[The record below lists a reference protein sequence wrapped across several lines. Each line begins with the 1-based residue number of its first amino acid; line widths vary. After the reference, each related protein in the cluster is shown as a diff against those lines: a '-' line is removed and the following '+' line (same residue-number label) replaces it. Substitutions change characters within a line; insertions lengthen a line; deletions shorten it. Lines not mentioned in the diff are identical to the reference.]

1 MIEFGNPPALQ
12 YYEEEKFLSITIKKP
27 SGNSS
32 LLDLIKEQLSHI
44 EKAHICLS
52 GGGDSQF
59 ALRVLQQ
66 LGIPIT
72 AHTYLTTWE
81 GAPINSDDVMT
92 AKMLTD
98 RENIELHVTQIE
110 LYDFFKDKK
119 HLEYGKKY
127 ATASPQIAV
136 HLHYLDTAFKDIDGT
151 VVLGGDVPMLIK
163 DSPHGEGPADIAGLS
178 GSFIMKN
185 TQAYHAVARDN
196 NFDIIKD
203 LLYCTPQIIYKALEL
218 SIDIVEKYQMHCEV
232 GDTNGYAHKL
242 KHAIYEEIL
251 PGGINPLMKSTGF
264 ERLKKYLASQSGIY
278 NTFDLKYRTPMEL
291 AYRDM
296 QRDATHDAEFGDSPG
311 TDGTVRYKAG
321 KLPQELSERY
331 RAAIEDNNSKNIY
344 EYYFDF

>member
-27 SGNSS
+27 EMDCT

-66 LGIPIT
+66 LGVPIT

-92 AKMLTD
+92 ARMLTD

-110 LYDFFKDKK
+110 LYDFFNDKK

-163 DSPHGEGPADIAGLS
+163 NSPPGEGPLDIAGLNS
-178 GSFIMKN
+178 SFIMKN
-185 TQAYHAVARDN
+185 TQAYYAVARDN

-218 SIDIVEKYQMHCEV
+218 SIDIVEKYQIHCEV

-242 KHAIYEEIL
+242 KHAIYEEIV
-251 PGGINPLMKSTGF
+251 PGGINPLMKGTGF
-264 ERLKKYLASQSGIY
+264 ERLKKYLASQTGIY
-278 NTFDLKYRTPMEL
+278 NTFDLKYRAPMEL

-311 TDGTVRYKAG
+311 IDGTVRFKAG

>member
-1 MIEFGNPPALQ
+1 MIEIGNPPALQ

-27 SGNSS
+27 EMDCT

-66 LGIPIT
+66 LGVPIT

-92 AKMLTD
+92 ARMLTD
-98 RENIELHVTQIE
+98 KENIELHVTQIE
-110 LYDFFKDKK
+110 LYDFFNDKK

-163 DSPHGEGPADIAGLS
+163 DSPPGEGPLDIAGLS

-185 TQAYHAVARDN
+185 TQAYHAIAKDN
-196 NFDIIKD
+196 NFPIVKD
-203 LLYCTPQIIYKALEL
+203 LLYYTPQIIYKALEL

-278 NTFDLKYRTPMEL
+278 NTFDLKYRAPMEL
-291 AYRDM
+291 AYRDV
-296 QRDATHDAEFGDSPG
+296 QRNTRVDAEIGDSPG

-321 KLPQELSERY
+321 KLPQELTQRY
-331 RAAIEDNNSKNIY
+331 RTAIEENNSKNIY

>member
-1 MIEFGNPPALQ
+1 MIEIGNPPALQ

-27 SGNSS
+27 EMDCT

-66 LGIPIT
+66 LGVPIT

-92 AKMLTD
+92 ARMLTD
-98 RENIELHVTQIE
+98 KENIELHVTQIE
-110 LYDFFKDKK
+110 LYDFFNDKK

-163 DSPHGEGPADIAGLS
+163 DSPPGEGPLDIAGLS

-278 NTFDLKYRTPMEL
+278 NTFDLKYRAPMEL
-291 AYRDM
+291 AYRDV
-296 QRDATHDAEFGDSPG
+296 QRNTRVDAEIGDSPG

-321 KLPQELSERY
+321 KLPQELTQRY
-331 RAAIEDNNSKNIY
+331 RTAIEENNSKNIY